1 MSKDLFDKFDEHPIV
16 KAHSMIPDGMAD
28 PSGVRMD
35 EVHSQTEA
43 TIDGRRT
50 ILAGT
55 NNYMGMTFNE
65 DALAA
70 AQEALREFGTGT
82 TGSRVLNGTY
92 IGHTALEDSL
102 KEFYGTK
109 FAMVFSTGYQA
120 NLGIVSSLAGKD
132 DFVIIDADSHASIY
146 DACAMGNAT
155 VTRFR
160 HNDAADLEKRLAR
173 MPAEAG
179 KLVVVEGIYSMLGDR
194 APLIEIVAACK
205 KFGAAVAVDEAHS
218 MGFCGKTGRGIA
230 QELGIEDDVD
240 FIIGTFSKSV
250 GTVGGFCVSN
260 HPKFEHLRLV
270 CRPYMFTASLPPSV
284 VASAR
289 AAINA
294 LRYADNQR
302 GALWDAANRLH
313 AGLKR
318 LGFKLATEKAESPII
333 AVCLDDAESVAGC
346 WSELLKAGVYVNTA
360 LPPATP
366 SGLFLLRCS
375 VCAAHTSEQIDQI
388 IEKFALLA
396 GKLGLGASE
405 TPPSGEG
412 SKKDQDLP
420 GSDAASA
427 TG

>member
-1 MSKDLFDKFDEHPIV
+1 MSKDLFEKFNDHPIV
-16 KAHSMIPDGMAD
+16 KAHREIPEGVLD
-28 PSGVRMD
+28 PSAVRMD

-55 NNYMGMTFNE
+55 NNYMGMTFNKE
-65 DALAA
+65 ALAA
-70 AQEALREFGTGT
+70 AKQALDDFGTGT

-92 IGHTALEDSL
+92 IGHTELEDAL
-102 KEFYGTK
+102 KEFYGTDH
-109 FAMVFSTGYQA
+109 AMVFSTGYQA
-120 NLGIVSSLAGKD
+120 NLGIVSSLVDKN

-146 DACAMGNAT
+146 DACAMGTAT
-155 VTRFR
+155 ITRFR
-160 HNDAADLEKRLAR
+160 HNDAADLDKRLSR
-173 MPAEAG
+173 LPEEAG

-194 APLIEIVAACK
+194 APLVEIVAVCK
-205 KFGAAVAVDEAHS
+205 KHGAAIAVDEAHS

-230 QELGIEDDVD
+230 QELGVEDEVD

-260 HPKFEHLRLV
+260 HPNFEHLRLV

-289 AAINA
+289 ASVKA

-313 AGLKR
+313 AGLKE
-318 LGFKLATEKAESPII
+318 LGFNLATDTAESPIV
-333 AVCLDDAESVAGC
+333 AVCLDDAETVAAY
-346 WSELLKAGVYVNTA
+346 WSELLKAGVYVNMA
-360 LPPATP
+360 VPPATP
-366 SGLFLLRCS
+366 SGLNLLRCS
-375 VCAAHTSEQIDQI
+375 VCAAHTSDQIDQVI
-388 IEKFALLA
+388 SKFAGVA
-396 GKLGLGASE
+396 QKLGMHSNE
-405 TPPSGEG
+405 TPPSGEE
-412 SKKDQDLP
+412 SKTNQDRP
-420 GSDAASA
+420 GSDAAAA